1 MRRNLPPFS
10 ALRAFEAAARHD
22 SFKLAAEHICLSASA
37 ISHQVRSLES
47 HLGVSLFS
55 REKGKPRL
63 TSAGVDYLQKI
74 QCIFDQ
80 LDLATSEISD
90 RGKRSSLVVNLLP
103 SLASCWLLPRLSMYQ
118 TANPDVDIKLL
129 GSYSPL
135 EFSANDIDLAIR
147 YGSGDWAGLCS
158 EFLFSE
164 ELFLICNP
172 MQVNDLPKLDQ
183 LHELSEHTLIHCTQ
197 HAGEWQQWFEMAGCG
212 ELQIKH
218 RMDLDNR
225 ALVLEAVAEG
235 LGIAIGRTPLTK
247 DYIESKRI
255 CDPYNIR
262 MNTGMGYYMVYPEHH
277 AGYENVAKFRDWLLV
292 ESEHKSPQRE
302 HSLD

>member
-22 SFKLAAEHICLSASA
+22 SFKLAAEDICLSASA
-37 ISHQVRSLES
+37 ISHQVRALES
-47 HLGVSLFS
+47 YLGVSLFS

-63 TSAGVDYLQKI
+63 TSAGIDYLNKI
-74 QCIFDQ
+74 QDIFNQ
-80 LDLATSEISD
+80 LDLATSEISA
-90 RGKRSSLVVNLLP
+90 RGRRNSLVINLLP
-103 SLASCWLLPRLSMYQ
+103 SMASCWLLPRLSVYQ
-118 TANPDVDIKLL
+118 TANPSVDIKLL

-135 EFSANDIDLAIR
+135 EFSSDDIDLGIR
-147 YGSGDWAGLCS
+147 YGKGDWTGLCS

-164 ELFLICNP
+164 ELFLICHP
-172 MQVNDLPKLDQ
+172 GQIDDLPQPDR
-183 LHELSEHTLIHCTQ
+183 LHELSEHTLIHCNQ
-197 HAGEWQQWFEMAGCG
+197 HSDEWQQWFEMAGCG

-218 RMDLDNR
+218 RLDLDSR

-262 MNTGMGYYMVYPEHH
+262 MSTGMGYYLVYPEHH
-277 AGYENVAKFRDWLLV
+277 ADYENVAKFRDWLLA
-292 ESEHKSPQRE
+292 ESGRQP
-302 HSLD
+302 